1 MARPRVTLRD
11 VARRVGVHPSTVS
24 RALNPATSGLLTKEI
39 ARRVARA
46 AAVLGYRLNPIAY
59 SLKTNR
65 SRTVGMLVP
74 DITNPVFPPIIRG
87 VEDALAEAGYTAIL
101 ANTDND
107 AERERVIV
115 ENMFARRV
123 DGLILATARR
133 RDPVVERCIAEEVP
147 AVLINRS
154 VDSGAVSS
162 VVNDDAF
169 GIQLLVRH
177 LIDRRHTRIAHLA
190 GPQTL
195 STGHARHRAF
205 LSEMK
210 ASGLRGESRRVVL
223 CAAFS
228 EQEGRRAFLEL
239 WRRDRSFTA
248 VVAANDLLALGCYDA
263 ARELGLRVPEDV
275 AVTGFN
281 DMPFLD
287 KLQPPLTTV
296 RIPHYRMGAEAAR
309 TLLARVHDRQAPVE
323 HLTLRPELVVRGSTA
338 TLDAA
343 RRGGRGTARVRAV
356 RSAQ

>member
-24 RALNPATSGLLTKEI
+24 RALNPATRGLITEGI
-39 ARRVARA
+39 ARRVTRA
-46 AAVLGYRLNPIAY
+46 AARLGYRLNPIAY
-59 SLKTNR
+59 GLKTNR
-65 SRTVGMLVP
+65 SRTVGVLVP

-87 VEDALAEAGYTAIL
+87 IEDALAEAGYTAIL

-107 AERERVIV
+107 AGRERVIL

-133 RDPVVERCIAEEVP
+133 RDPVVERCIAEDLP
-147 AVLINRS
+147 AVLINRM

-169 GIQLLVRH
+169 GVQLVVRH
-177 LIDRRHTRIAHLA
+177 LIDRGHTRIAHLA
-190 GPQTL
+190 GPLTL
-195 STGHARHRAF
+195 STGNARHRSF
-205 LSEMK
+205 LSALK
-210 ASGLRGESRRVVL
+210 AAGLRNDARRVVA
-223 CAAFS
+223 CGAFS
-228 EQEGRRAFLEL
+228 ESEGRLGFLEL

-263 ARELGLRVPEDV
+263 ARELGVRVPDDL

-281 DMPFLD
+281 DMPFVD

-296 RIPHYRMGAEAAR
+296 RIPHYRMGAQAAR
-309 TLLARVHDRQAPVE
+309 TLVARLHNRDAPVE
-323 HLTLRPELVVRGSTA
+323 HVTLRPELVVRASTA
-338 TLDAA
+338 ALEAA
-343 RRGGRGTARVRAV
+343 GRGTARVRAV
-356 RSAQ
+356 RSAL